1 MYFLLLPKAR
11 YTKNN
16 TVCNNLKKFAFVIA
30 LNVTG
35 KLLANWQPISRIVE
49 LNIMVSTPPSQ
60 ASSSQYEVTNPEAEV
75 DALVAEP
82 NPESEIDLEFL
93 YTRDIEF
100 RQETIY
106 FIVVDRFFDG
116 DPENSEGPN
125 PELYDPEGKD
135 WGKYWGG
142 DIQGIIDKL
151 DYLKDMGV
159 TALWLTPLFEQVEA
173 LFVEQAAIHGYWIKD
188 FKRLNPRFIAQGE
201 EPSLNKTQETRNTA
215 FDRLIAELHKRKMKM
230 ILDIVCNHSNPDF
243 SGKKGELYD
252 DGVKIA
258 DFNDDKNGW
267 YHHYGEVT
275 NWEDEW
281 QVQNCELS
289 GLATFNENNP
299 DYRNYIKS
307 AIKQWLDRGVDALRV
322 DTVKHMPI
330 WFWQEFNADI
340 TTHKPDVFI
349 FGEWIFSDPRS
360 ERSVEFANESGMTM
374 LDFGLCLAIRGA
386 LGQGAEGGFQ
396 LVQDVLD
403 LDHCYY
409 GATEL
414 ITFIDNHDMPRF
426 QSLNPD
432 PEMLKVAIAL
442 IMTTRGIP
450 CIYYGT
456 EQYLH
461 DDTNGGNDPY
471 NRPMMTTW
479 DTETEVYRY
488 TRLLSGLR
496 RLNPAVSM
504 GSQWQKYL
512 TPDVYCYV
520 RRYRDSLVFV
530 AMNRGEAV
538 KIEAVGTEL
547 PEGEHTDVLTR
558 RKFEVQDGQIHNL
571 ELGAREVIVISHVG
585 ERIKAQTIVRAQLN
599 AVQTQPGE
607 IVVVTGDCPEL
618 GNWDISKAYPLEY
631 INTNTWFGE
640 IPFNESAGKLIT
652 YKYALWREGQSPL
665 RENNVGRRWVIAN
678 EGTVK
683 WRDKWATG
691 RES

>member
-1 MYFLLLPKAR
+1 MAP
-11 YTKNN
+11 
-16 TVCNNLKKFAFVIA
+16 
-30 LNVTG
+30 VTP
-35 KLLANWQPISRIVE
+35 NQ
-49 LNIMVSTPPSQ
+49 T
-60 ASSSQYEVTNPEAEV
+60 SSQYEVSEPEEKLDSLVEEV
-75 DALVAEP
+75 K
-82 NPESEIDLEFL
+82 PESELDLEFL

-106 FIVVDRFFDG
+106 FLVVDRFYDG

-142 DIQGIIDKL
+142 DLQGVIDKL

-159 TALWLTPLFEQVEA
+159 TAVWLTPLFEQVEA
-173 LFVEQAAIHGYWIKD
+173 LFIEQAAIHGYWIKD
-188 FKRLNPRFIAQGE
+188 FKRLNPRFIAKGDN
-201 EPSLNKTQETRNTA
+201 PSINLTQESKDTV
-215 FDRLIAELHKRKMKM
+215 FDKLVYELHQRNMKLV
-230 ILDIVCNHSNPDF
+230 LDIVCNHSNPDF

-258 DFNDDKNGW
+258 DFNDDKDNW
-267 YHHYGEVT
+267 YHHYGEVQ

-289 GLATFNENNP
+289 GLATFNENNIA
-299 DYRNYIKS
+299 YRNYIKS

-340 TTHKPDVFI
+340 STHRPDVFI
-349 FGEWIFSDPRS
+349 FGEWIYSDPRNG
-360 ERSVEFANESGMTM
+360 RSVEFVNESGMTI
-374 LDFGLCLAIRGA
+374 LDFGLCVAIREV
-386 LGQGAEGGFQ
+386 LGKGAEAGFS
-396 LVQDVLD
+396 LIQDVLD
-403 LDHCYY
+403 LDYHYY

-432 PEMLKVAIAL
+432 PEMLRVAICL

-461 DDTNGGNDPY
+461 DDTEGGNDPY
-471 NRPMMTTW
+471 NRPMMEKW
-479 DTETEVYRY
+479 DTDSPIYRDV
-488 TRLLSGLR
+488 RLLSGLR
-496 RLNPAVSM
+496 RLNPAISM
-504 GSQWQKYL
+504 GSEWQKYL

-520 RRYRDSLVFV
+520 RRYRDSVVFV
-530 AMNRGEAV
+530 ALNRGNSVTLEEV
-538 KIEAVGTEL
+538 DTEL
-547 PEGEHTDVLTR
+547 PDGEHTEVLSR
-558 RKFEVQDGQIHNL
+558 RKFEVKDGKLYNL
-571 ELGAREVIVISHVG
+571 ELGSREVMIFSRVG
-585 ERIKAQTIVRAQLN
+585 ERVKAKTIVRAQLN
-599 AVQTQPGE
+599 NVKTQPGE
-607 IVVVTGDCPEL
+607 RIVVIGDCPEL
-618 GNWDISKAYPLEY
+618 GNWDIGKGFPLEY

-640 IPFNESAGKLIT
+640 IPFNESAGKLIS
-652 YKYALWREGQSPL
+652 YKYALLREGQSPL
-665 RENNVGRRWVIAN
+665 RENLVCRRWVLVS

-683 WRDKWATG
+683 WRDKWASG

>member
-1 MYFLLLPKAR
+1 MTP
-11 YTKNN
+11 
-16 TVCNNLKKFAFVIA
+16 
-30 LNVTG
+30 VTP
-35 KLLANWQPISRIVE
+35 NQ
-49 LNIMVSTPPSQ
+49 T
-60 ASSSQYEVTNPEAEV
+60 SSQYEVSEPEEQIDTLVEEV
-75 DALVAEP
+75 K
-82 NPESEIDLEFL
+82 PESEIDLEFL

-106 FIVVDRFFDG
+106 FLVVDRFYDG

-142 DIQGIIDKL
+142 DLQGVIDKL

-159 TALWLTPLFEQVEA
+159 TAVWLTPLFEQVEA
-173 LFVEQAAIHGYWIKD
+173 LFIEQAAIHGYWIKD
-188 FKRLNPRFIAQGE
+188 FKRLNPRFIAKGDN
-201 EPSLNKTQETRNTA
+201 PSINQTQESKDTV
-215 FDRLIAELHKRKMKM
+215 FDKLVYELHQRNMKLV
-230 ILDIVCNHSNPDF
+230 LDIVCNHSNPDF

-258 DFNDDKNGW
+258 DFNDDKDNW
-267 YHHYGEVT
+267 YHHYGEVQ

-289 GLATFNENNP
+289 GLATFNENNIA
-299 DYRNYIKS
+299 YRNYIKS

-340 TTHKPDVFI
+340 LTHRPDVFI
-349 FGEWIFSDPRS
+349 FGEWIYSDPRN
-360 ERSVEFANESGMTM
+360 ERSVEFVNESGMTI
-374 LDFGLCLAIRGA
+374 LDFGLCVAIREV
-386 LGQGAEGGFQ
+386 LGKGAEAGFS

-403 LDHCYY
+403 LDYHYY

-432 PEMLKVAIAL
+432 PEMLRVAIGL

-461 DDTNGGNDPY
+461 DDTEGGNDPY
-471 NRPMMTTW
+471 NRPMMEKW
-479 DTETEVYRY
+479 DTDSPIYRDV
-488 TRLLSGLR
+488 RLLSGLR
-496 RLNPAVSM
+496 RLNPAISM

-520 RRYRDSLVFV
+520 RRYRDSVVFV
-530 AMNRGEAV
+530 ALNRGNSVTLEEV
-538 KIEAVGTEL
+538 DTEL
-547 PEGEHTDVLTR
+547 PDGEHTEVLSR
-558 RKFEVQDGQIHNL
+558 RKFEVKDGKLYNL
-571 ELGAREVIVISHVG
+571 ELGSREVMIFSRVG
-585 ERIKAQTIVRAQLN
+585 ERVKAKTIVRAQLN
-599 AVQTQPGE
+599 NVKTQPGE
-607 IVVVTGDCPEL
+607 RIVVIGDCPEL
-618 GNWDISKAYPLEY
+618 GNWDIGKGFPLEY

-640 IPFNESAGKLIT
+640 IPFNESAGKLIS
-652 YKYALWREGQSPL
+652 YKYALLREGQSPL
-665 RENNVGRRWVIAN
+665 RENLVCRRWVLVS

-683 WRDKWATG
+683 WRDKWASG

>member
-1 MYFLLLPKAR
+1 MTP
-11 YTKNN
+11 
-16 TVCNNLKKFAFVIA
+16 
-30 LNVTG
+30 VTP
-35 KLLANWQPISRIVE
+35 NQ
-49 LNIMVSTPPSQ
+49 T
-60 ASSSQYEVTNPEAEV
+60 SSQYEVSEPEEKIDSLVEEV
-75 DALVAEP
+75 K
-82 NPESEIDLEFL
+82 PESEIDLEFL

-106 FIVVDRFFDG
+106 FLVVDRFYDG

-142 DIQGIIDKL
+142 DLQGVIDKL

-159 TALWLTPLFEQVEA
+159 TAVWLTPLFEQVEA
-173 LFVEQAAIHGYWIKD
+173 LFIEQAAIHGYWIKD
-188 FKRLNPRFIAQGE
+188 FKRLNPRFIAKGDN
-201 EPSLNKTQETRNTA
+201 PSINQTQETKDTV
-215 FDRLIAELHKRKMKM
+215 FDKLVYELHQRNMKLV
-230 ILDIVCNHSNPDF
+230 LDIVCNHSNPDF

-258 DFNDDKNGW
+258 DFNDDKDNW
-267 YHHYGEVT
+267 YHHYGEVQ

-289 GLATFNENNP
+289 GLATFNENNIA
-299 DYRNYIKS
+299 YRNYIKS

-340 TTHKPDVFI
+340 LTHRPDVFI
-349 FGEWIFSDPRS
+349 FGEWIYSDPRN
-360 ERSVEFANESGMTM
+360 ERSVEFVNESGMTI
-374 LDFGLCLAIRGA
+374 LDFGLCVAIREV
-386 LGQGAEGGFQ
+386 LGKGAEAGFS

-403 LDHCYY
+403 LDYHYY

-432 PEMLKVAIAL
+432 PEMLRVAIGL

-461 DDTNGGNDPY
+461 DDTEGGNDPY
-471 NRPMMTTW
+471 NRPMMEKW
-479 DTETEVYRY
+479 DTDSPIYRDV
-488 TRLLSGLR
+488 RLLSGLR
-496 RLNPAVSM
+496 RLNPAISM

-520 RRYRDSLVFV
+520 RRYRDSVVFV
-530 AMNRGEAV
+530 AMNRGNSVTLEEV
-538 KIEAVGTEL
+538 DTEL
-547 PEGEHTDVLTR
+547 PDGEHTEVLSR
-558 RKFEVQDGQIHNL
+558 RKFEVKDGKLYNL
-571 ELGAREVIVISHVG
+571 ELGSREVMIFSRVG
-585 ERIKAQTIVRAQLN
+585 ERVKAKTIVRAQLN
-599 AVQTQPGE
+599 NVKTQPGE
-607 IVVVTGDCPEL
+607 KIVVIGDCPEL
-618 GNWDISKAYPLEY
+618 GNWDIGKGFPLEY

-640 IPFNESAGKLIT
+640 IPFNESAGKLIS
-652 YKYALWREGQSPL
+652 YKYALLREGQSPL
-665 RENNVGRRWVIAN
+665 RENLVCRRWVLVS

-683 WRDKWATG
+683 WRDKWASG

>member
-1 MYFLLLPKAR
+1 MTP
-11 YTKNN
+11 
-16 TVCNNLKKFAFVIA
+16 
-30 LNVTG
+30 VTP
-35 KLLANWQPISRIVE
+35 NQ
-49 LNIMVSTPPSQ
+49 T
-60 ASSSQYEVTNPEAEV
+60 SSQYEVSEPEEKIDSLVEEV
-75 DALVAEP
+75 K
-82 NPESEIDLEFL
+82 PESEIDLEFL

-106 FIVVDRFFDG
+106 FLVVDRFYDG

-142 DIQGIIDKL
+142 DLQGVIDKL

-159 TALWLTPLFEQVEA
+159 TAVWLTPLFEQVEA
-173 LFVEQAAIHGYWIKD
+173 LFIEQAAIHGYWIKD
-188 FKRLNPRFIAQGE
+188 FKRLNPRFIAKGDN
-201 EPSLNKTQETRNTA
+201 PSINQTQESKDTV
-215 FDRLIAELHKRKMKM
+215 FDKLVYELHQRNMKLV
-230 ILDIVCNHSNPDF
+230 LDIVCNHSNPDF

-258 DFNDDKNGW
+258 DFNDDKDNW
-267 YHHYGEVT
+267 YHHYGEVQ

-289 GLATFNENNP
+289 GLATFNENNIA
-299 DYRNYIKS
+299 YRNYIKS

-340 TTHKPDVFI
+340 LTHRPDVFI
-349 FGEWIFSDPRS
+349 FGEWIYSDPRN
-360 ERSVEFANESGMTM
+360 ERSVEFVNESGMTI
-374 LDFGLCLAIRGA
+374 LDFGLCVAIREV
-386 LGQGAEGGFQ
+386 LGKGAEAGFN

-403 LDHCYY
+403 LDYHYY

-432 PEMLKVAIAL
+432 PEMLRLAIGL

-461 DDTNGGNDPY
+461 DDTEGGNDPY
-471 NRPMMTTW
+471 NRPMMEKW
-479 DTETEVYRY
+479 DTDSPIYRDV
-488 TRLLSGLR
+488 RLLSGLR
-496 RLNPAVSM
+496 RLNPAISM

-530 AMNRGEAV
+530 AMNRGNSVTLEEV
-538 KIEAVGTEL
+538 DTEL
-547 PEGEHTDVLTR
+547 PDGEHTEVLSR
-558 RKFEVQDGQIHNL
+558 RKFEVKDGKLYNL
-571 ELGAREVIVISHVG
+571 ELGAREVMIFSRVG
-585 ERIKAQTIVRAQLN
+585 ERVKAKTMVRAQLN
-599 AVQTQPGE
+599 NVQTQPGE
-607 IVVVTGDCPEL
+607 RIVVIGDCPEL
-618 GNWDISKAYPLEY
+618 GNWDISKGFPLEY

-640 IPFNESAGKLIT
+640 IPFNESAGKLIS
-652 YKYALWREGQSPL
+652 YKYALLREGQSPL
-665 RENNVGRRWVIAN
+665 RENLVCRRWVLVS

-683 WRDKWATG
+683 WRDKWASG

>member
-1 MYFLLLPKAR
+1 MTP
-11 YTKNN
+11 
-16 TVCNNLKKFAFVIA
+16 
-30 LNVTG
+30 VTP
-35 KLLANWQPISRIVE
+35 NQ
-49 LNIMVSTPPSQ
+49 T
-60 ASSSQYEVTNPEAEV
+60 SSQYEVSEPEEKIDTLVEEV
-75 DALVAEP
+75 K
-82 NPESEIDLEFL
+82 PESELDLEFL

-106 FIVVDRFFDG
+106 FLVVDRFYDG

-125 PELYDPEGKD
+125 PELYDPEAKD

-142 DIQGIIDKL
+142 DLQGVIDKL

-159 TALWLTPLFEQVEA
+159 TAVWLTPLFEQVEA
-173 LFVEQAAIHGYWIKD
+173 LFIEQAAIHGYWIKD
-188 FKRLNPRFIAQGE
+188 FKRLNPRFIAKGDN
-201 EPSLNKTQETRNTA
+201 PSINQTQESKDTV
-215 FDRLIAELHKRKMKM
+215 FDKLVYELHQRNMKLV
-230 ILDIVCNHSNPDF
+230 LDIVCNHSNPDF

-258 DFNDDKNGW
+258 DFNDDKDNW
-267 YHHYGEVT
+267 YHHYGEVQ

-281 QVQNCELS
+281 QVHNCELS
-289 GLATFNENNP
+289 GLATFNENNIA
-299 DYRNYIKS
+299 YRNYIKS

-340 TTHKPDVFI
+340 LTHRPDVFI
-349 FGEWIFSDPRS
+349 FGEWIYSDPRN
-360 ERSVEFANESGMTM
+360 ERSVEFVNESGMTI
-374 LDFGLCLAIRGA
+374 LDFGLCVAIREV
-386 LGQGAEGGFQ
+386 LGKGAEAGFS

-403 LDHCYY
+403 LDCHYY

-432 PEMLKVAIAL
+432 PEMLRVAIGL

-461 DDTNGGNDPY
+461 DDTEGGNDPY
-471 NRPMMTTW
+471 NRPMMEKW
-479 DTETEVYRY
+479 DTDSPIYRDV
-488 TRLLSGLR
+488 RLLSGLR
-496 RLNPAVSM
+496 RLNPAISM

-520 RRYRDSLVFV
+520 RRYRDSVVFV
-530 AMNRGEAV
+530 ALNRGNSVTVEEV
-538 KIEAVGTEL
+538 DTEL
-547 PEGEHTDVLTR
+547 PDGEHTEVLSR
-558 RKFEVQDGQIHNL
+558 RKFEVKDGKLYNL
-571 ELGAREVIVISHVG
+571 ELGSREVMIFSRVG
-585 ERIKAQTIVRAQLN
+585 ERVKAKTIVRAQLN
-599 AVQTQPGE
+599 NVKTQPGE
-607 IVVVTGDCPEL
+607 KIVVIGDCPEL
-618 GNWDISKAYPLEY
+618 GNWDIGKGFPLEY

-640 IPFNESAGKLIT
+640 IPFNESAGKLIS
-652 YKYALWREGQSPL
+652 YKYALLREGQSPL
-665 RENNVGRRWVIAN
+665 RENLVCRRWVLVS

-683 WRDKWATG
+683 WRDKWASG

>member
-1 MYFLLLPKAR
+1 MTP
-11 YTKNN
+11 
-16 TVCNNLKKFAFVIA
+16 
-30 LNVTG
+30 VTP
-35 KLLANWQPISRIVE
+35 NQ
-49 LNIMVSTPPSQ
+49 T
-60 ASSSQYEVTNPEAEV
+60 SSQYEVSEPEEKIDTLVEEV
-75 DALVAEP
+75 K
-82 NPESEIDLEFL
+82 PESELDLEFL

-106 FIVVDRFFDG
+106 FLVVDRFYDG

-125 PELYDPEGKD
+125 PELYDPEAKD

-142 DIQGIIDKL
+142 DLQGVIDKL

-159 TALWLTPLFEQVEA
+159 TAVWLTPLFEQVEA
-173 LFVEQAAIHGYWIKD
+173 LFIEQAAIHGYWIKD
-188 FKRLNPRFIAQGE
+188 FKRLNPRFIAKGDN
-201 EPSLNKTQETRNTA
+201 PSINQTQESKDTV
-215 FDRLIAELHKRKMKM
+215 FDKLVYELHQRKMKLV
-230 ILDIVCNHSNPDF
+230 LDIVCNHSNPDF

-258 DFNDDKNGW
+258 DFNDDKDNW
-267 YHHYGEVT
+267 YHHYGEVQ

-281 QVQNCELS
+281 QVHNCELS
-289 GLATFNENNP
+289 GLATFNENNIA
-299 DYRNYIKS
+299 YRNYIKS

-340 TTHKPDVFI
+340 STHRPDVFI
-349 FGEWIFSDPRS
+349 FGEWIYSDPRN
-360 ERSVEFANESGMTM
+360 ERSVEFVNESGMTI
-374 LDFGLCLAIRGA
+374 LDFGLCVAIREV
-386 LGQGAEGGFQ
+386 LGKGAEAGFS

-403 LDHCYY
+403 LDCHYY

-432 PEMLKVAIAL
+432 PEMLRVAIGL

-461 DDTNGGNDPY
+461 DDTEGGNDPY
-471 NRPMMTTW
+471 NRPMMEKW
-479 DTETEVYRY
+479 DTDSPIYRDV
-488 TRLLSGLR
+488 RLLSGLR
-496 RLNPAVSM
+496 RLNPAISM

-520 RRYRDSLVFV
+520 RRYRDSVVFV
-530 AMNRGEAV
+530 ALNRGNSVTLEEV
-538 KIEAVGTEL
+538 DTEL
-547 PEGEHTDVLTR
+547 PDGEHTEVLSR
-558 RKFEVQDGQIHNL
+558 RKFEVKDGKLYNL
-571 ELGAREVIVISHVG
+571 ELGSREVMIFSRVG
-585 ERIKAQTIVRAQLN
+585 ERVKAKTIVRAQLN
-599 AVQTQPGE
+599 NVKTQPGE
-607 IVVVTGDCPEL
+607 KIVVIGDCPEL
-618 GNWDISKAYPLEY
+618 GNWDIGKGFPLEY

-640 IPFNESAGKLIT
+640 IPFNESAGKLIS
-652 YKYALWREGQSPL
+652 YKYALLREGQSPL
-665 RENNVGRRWVIAN
+665 RENLVCRRWVLVS

-683 WRDKWATG
+683 WRDKWASG

>member
-1 MYFLLLPKAR
+1 MTP
-11 YTKNN
+11 
-16 TVCNNLKKFAFVIA
+16 
-30 LNVTG
+30 VTP
-35 KLLANWQPISRIVE
+35 NQ
-49 LNIMVSTPPSQ
+49 T
-60 ASSSQYEVTNPEAEV
+60 SSQYEVSEPEEKIDSLVEEV
-75 DALVAEP
+75 K
-82 NPESEIDLEFL
+82 PESEIDLEFL

-106 FIVVDRFFDG
+106 FLVVDRFYDG

-142 DIQGIIDKL
+142 DLQGVIDKL

-159 TALWLTPLFEQVEA
+159 TAVWLTPLFEQVEA
-173 LFVEQAAIHGYWIKD
+173 LFIEQAAIHGYWIKD
-188 FKRLNPRFIAQGE
+188 FKRLNPRFIAKGDN
-201 EPSLNKTQETRNTA
+201 PSINQTQETKDTV
-215 FDRLIAELHKRKMKM
+215 FDKLVYELHQRNMKLV
-230 ILDIVCNHSNPDF
+230 LDIVCNHSNPDF

-258 DFNDDKNGW
+258 DFNDDQDNW

-281 QVQNCELS
+281 QVHNCELS
-289 GLATFNENNP
+289 GLATFNENNIA
-299 DYRNYIKS
+299 YRNYIKS

-340 TTHKPDVFI
+340 LTHRPDVFI
-349 FGEWIFSDPRS
+349 FGEWIYSDPRN
-360 ERSVEFANESGMTM
+360 ERSVEFVNESGMTI
-374 LDFGLCLAIRGA
+374 LDFGLCVAIREV
-386 LGQGAEGGFQ
+386 LGKGAEAGFS

-403 LDHCYY
+403 LDYHYY

-432 PEMLKVAIAL
+432 PEMLRLAIGL

-461 DDTNGGNDPY
+461 DDTEGGNDPY
-471 NRPMMTTW
+471 NRPMMEKW
-479 DTETEVYRY
+479 DTDSPIYRDV
-488 TRLLSGLR
+488 RLLSGLR
-496 RLNPAVSM
+496 RLNPAISM

-520 RRYRDSLVFV
+520 RRYRDSVVFV
-530 AMNRGEAV
+530 AMNRGNSVTLEEV
-538 KIEAVGTEL
+538 DTEL
-547 PEGEHTDVLTR
+547 PDGEHTEVLSR
-558 RKFEVQDGQIHNL
+558 RKFEVKDGKLYNL
-571 ELGAREVIVISHVG
+571 ELGSREVMIFSRVG
-585 ERIKAQTIVRAQLN
+585 ERVKAKTIVRTQLN
-599 AVQTQPGE
+599 NVKTQPGE
-607 IVVVTGDCPEL
+607 KIVVIGDCPEL
-618 GNWDISKAYPLEY
+618 GNWDISKAFPLEY

-640 IPFNESAGKLIT
+640 IPFNESAGKLIS
-652 YKYALWREGQSPL
+652 YKYALLREGQSPL
-665 RENNVGRRWVIAN
+665 RENLVGRRWVLVS

-683 WRDKWATG
+683 WRDKWVSG

>member
-1 MYFLLLPKAR
+1 MAP
-11 YTKNN
+11 
-16 TVCNNLKKFAFVIA
+16 
-30 LNVTG
+30 VTP
-35 KLLANWQPISRIVE
+35 NQ
-49 LNIMVSTPPSQ
+49 T
-60 ASSSQYEVTNPEAEV
+60 SSQYEVSEPEEKIDSLVEEV
-75 DALVAEP
+75 K
-82 NPESEIDLEFL
+82 PESELDLEFL

-106 FIVVDRFFDG
+106 FLVVDRFFDG

-142 DIQGIIDKL
+142 DLQGVIDKL

-173 LFVEQAAIHGYWIKD
+173 LFIEQAAIHGYWIKD
-188 FKRLNPRFIAQGE
+188 FKRLNPRFIAKGDD
-201 EPSLNKTQETRNTA
+201 PSINQTQESKDTV
-215 FDRLIAELHKRKMKM
+215 FDKLVYELHQRNMKLV
-230 ILDIVCNHSNPDF
+230 LDIVCNHSNPDF

-258 DFNDDKNGW
+258 DFNDDKDNW
-267 YHHYGEVT
+267 YHHYGEVQ

-289 GLATFNENNP
+289 GLATFNENNIA
-299 DYRNYIKS
+299 YRNYIKS

-340 TTHKPDVFI
+340 STHRPDVFI
-349 FGEWIFSDPRS
+349 FGEWIYSDPRN
-360 ERSVEFANESGMTM
+360 ERSVEFVNESGMTI
-374 LDFGLCLAIRGA
+374 LDFGLCVAIREV
-386 LGQGAEGGFQ
+386 LGKGAEAGFS
-396 LVQDVLD
+396 LIQDVLD
-403 LDHCYY
+403 LDYHYY

-432 PEMLKVAIAL
+432 PEMLRVAICL

-461 DDTNGGNDPY
+461 DDTEGGNDPY
-471 NRPMMTTW
+471 NRPMMEKW
-479 DTETEVYRY
+479 DTDSPIYRDV
-488 TRLLSGLR
+488 RLLSGLR
-496 RLNPAVSM
+496 RLNPAISM

-520 RRYRDSLVFV
+520 RRYRDSVVFV
-530 AMNRGEAV
+530 ALNRGNSVTLEEV
-538 KIEAVGTEL
+538 DTEL
-547 PEGEHTDVLTR
+547 PDGEHTEVLSR
-558 RKFEVQDGQIHNL
+558 RKFEVKDGKLYNL
-571 ELGAREVIVISHVG
+571 ELGSREVMIFSRVG
-585 ERIKAQTIVRAQLN
+585 ERVKAKTIVRAQLN
-599 AVQTQPGE
+599 NVKTQPGE
-607 IVVVTGDCPEL
+607 RIVVIGDCPEL
-618 GNWDISKAYPLEY
+618 GNWDIGKGFPLEY

-640 IPFNESAGKLIT
+640 IPFNESAGKLIS
-652 YKYALWREGQSPL
+652 YKYALLREGQSPL
-665 RENNVGRRWVIAN
+665 RENLVCRRWVLVS

-683 WRDKWATG
+683 WRDKWASG

>member
-1 MYFLLLPKAR
+1 MTP
-11 YTKNN
+11 
-16 TVCNNLKKFAFVIA
+16 
-30 LNVTG
+30 VTP
-35 KLLANWQPISRIVE
+35 NQ
-49 LNIMVSTPPSQ
+49 T
-60 ASSSQYEVTNPEAEV
+60 SSQYEVSQPEEKIDSLVEEV
-75 DALVAEP
+75 K
-82 NPESEIDLEFL
+82 PESEIDLEFL

-106 FIVVDRFFDG
+106 FLVVDRFYDG

-142 DIQGIIDKL
+142 DLQGVIDKL

-159 TALWLTPLFEQVEA
+159 TAVWLTPLFEQVEA

-188 FKRLNPRFIAQGE
+188 FKRLNPRFIAKGDN
-201 EPSLNKTQETRNTA
+201 PSINQTQETKDTV
-215 FDRLIAELHKRKMKM
+215 FDKLVYELHQRNMKLV
-230 ILDIVCNHSNPDF
+230 LDIVCNHSNPDF

-258 DFNDDKNGW
+258 DFNDDKDNW
-267 YHHYGEVT
+267 YHHYGEVQ

-289 GLATFNENNP
+289 GLATFNENNIA
-299 DYRNYIKS
+299 YRTYIKS

-340 TTHKPDVFI
+340 STHRPDVFI
-349 FGEWIFSDPRS
+349 FGEWIYSDPRN
-360 ERSVEFANESGMTM
+360 ERSVEFVNESGMTI
-374 LDFGLCLAIRGA
+374 LDFGLCVAIREV
-386 LGQGAEGGFQ
+386 LGKGAEAGFG

-403 LDHCYY
+403 LDYHYY

-432 PEMLKVAIAL
+432 PEMLRVAICL

-461 DDTNGGNDPY
+461 DDTEGGNDPY
-471 NRPMMTTW
+471 NRPMMEKW
-479 DTETEVYRY
+479 DTDSPIYRDV
-488 TRLLSGLR
+488 RLLSGLR
-496 RLNPAVSM
+496 RLNPAISM

-520 RRYRDSLVFV
+520 RRYRDSVVFV
-530 AMNRGEAV
+530 ALNRGNSVTLEEV
-538 KIEAVGTEL
+538 DTEL
-547 PEGEHTDVLTR
+547 PDGEHTEVLSR
-558 RKFEVQDGQIHNL
+558 RKFEVKDGKLYNL
-571 ELGAREVIVISHVG
+571 ELGSREVMIFSRVG
-585 ERIKAQTIVRAQLN
+585 ERVKGKTIVRAQLN
-599 AVQTQPGE
+599 NVQTQPGE
-607 IVVVTGDCPEL
+607 RIVVIGDCPEL
-618 GNWDISKAYPLEY
+618 GNWDIGKGFPLEY

-640 IPFNESAGKLIT
+640 IPFNESAGKLIS
-652 YKYALWREGQSPL
+652 YKYALLREGQSPL
-665 RENNVGRRWVIAN
+665 RENLVCRRWVLVS

-683 WRDKWATG
+683 WRDKWASG

>member
-1 MYFLLLPKAR
+1 M
-11 YTKNN
+11 TS
-16 TVCNNLKKFAFVIA
+16 
-30 LNVTG
+30 VTP
-35 KLLANWQPISRIVE
+35 NQ
-49 LNIMVSTPPSQ
+49 T
-60 ASSSQYEVTNPEAEV
+60 SSQYEVSQPEDKIESLVEEV
-75 DALVAEP
+75 K
-82 NPESEIDLEFL
+82 PESELDLEFL

-106 FIVVDRFFDG
+106 FIVVDRFYDG
-116 DPENSEGPN
+116 DPTNNEGPN

-142 DIQGIIDKL
+142 DLQGVIDKL

-159 TALWLTPLFEQVEA
+159 TAVWLTPLFEQVEA
-173 LFVEQAAIHGYWIKD
+173 LFVEQAAIHGYWTKD
-188 FKRLNPRFIAQGE
+188 FKRLNPRFIATGDN
-201 EPSLNKTQETRNTA
+201 PSINQTQESKDTV
-215 FDRLIAELHKRKMKM
+215 FDKLVHELHQRNMKLV
-230 ILDIVCNHSNPDF
+230 LDIVCNHSNPDF

-258 DFNDDKNGW
+258 DFNDDEDDW
-267 YHHYGEVT
+267 YHHYGEVK

-289 GLATFNENNP
+289 GLATFNENNIA
-299 DYRNYIKS
+299 YRNYIKS

-340 TTHKPDVFI
+340 LTHRPDVFI
-349 FGEWIFSDPRS
+349 FGEWIYSDPRND
-360 ERSVEFANESGMTM
+360 RSVEFVNESGMTI
-374 LDFGLCLAIRGA
+374 LDFGLCVAIREV
-386 LGQGAEGGFQ
+386 LGKGAEAGFQ
-396 LVQDVLD
+396 LVQDVLN
-403 LDHCYY
+403 LDHRYY

-432 PEMLKVAIAL
+432 PEMLLLAIGL

-461 DDTNGGNDPY
+461 DDTDGGNDPY
-471 NRPMMTTW
+471 NRPMMEKW
-479 DTETEVYRY
+479 DSDSPIYRAV
-488 TRLLSGLR
+488 RLLSGLR
-496 RLNPAVSM
+496 RLNPAISM

-520 RRYRDSLVFV
+520 RRYRDSVVFV
-530 AMNRGEAV
+530 AMNRGNSVTVEEV
-538 KIEAVGTEL
+538 DTEL
-547 PEGEHTDVLTR
+547 PDGEHTEVLSR
-558 RKFEVQDGQIHNL
+558 RKFEVKDGMLYNL
-571 ELGAREVIVISHVG
+571 ELGSREVMIFSRVG
-585 ERIKAQTIVRAQLN
+585 ERVKAKTIVRAQLN
-599 AVQTQPGE
+599 SVQTQPGE
-607 IVVVTGDCPEL
+607 RIVVIGDCPEL
-618 GNWDISKAYPLEY
+618 GNWDISKGYPLEY

-640 IPFNESAGKLIT
+640 IPFNESAGKLIS
-652 YKYALWREGQSPL
+652 YKYALLREGLSPL
-665 RENNVGRRWVIAN
+665 RENLVCRRWVLVS

-683 WRDKWATG
+683 WRDKWASG